1 MARRDPDWITR
12 DPSRRPLAGAAQ
24 VEVRHHVPDRREFKY
39 LVPRAEVPAL
49 RNMIRGFCDR
59 DPHAGPDGTY
69 KLRSLYLDTWNMR
82 LYKANEREAPVRFKA
97 RIRCY
102 PEGDPN
108 GPVFAEIKG
117 RNGDVI
123 RKTRAKLPAD
133 GWAAYL
139 QGAHPGPF
147 ASAALDDF
155 VCRVHRFDLRP
166 ICHVEYRR
174 EAWMSTLERYARVSI
189 DYRVAVR
196 RETRWT
202 LEGDAAM
209 RAVDTPLP
217 THTPGS
223 IAVVELKW
231 ADSFPR
237 WMVNLVQELDY
248 LRHSFSKYGYGV
260 LALSDDHHVDYRRSQ
275 SVWV

>member
-1 MARRDPDWITR
+1 MDPDWIAR
-12 DPSRRPLAGAAQ
+12 DLAGGPRAAPSLQ
-24 VEVRHHVPDRREFKY
+24 VHHHIPDRREFKY
-39 LVPRAEVPAL
+39 LVPASELEAL
-49 RNMIRGFCDR
+49 RNLIRGFCTR
-59 DPHAGPDGTY
+59 DPNGGADGTY

-82 LYKANEREAPVRFKA
+82 LHKANERESPVRFKA
-97 RIRCY
+97 RVRCY
-102 PEGDPN
+102 PEGEAG

-133 GWAAYL
+133 RWQELL
-139 QGAHPGPF
+139 QGAPAGAHR
-147 ASAALDDF
+147 SAALDDF

-174 EAWMSTLERYARVSI
+174 EAWMSSLETYARVSI
-189 DYRVAVR
+189 DYRVACR
-196 RETRWT
+196 AEHRWT
-202 LEGDAAM
+202 LEGEDSM

-217 THTPGS
+217 THTPES

-231 ADSFPR
+231 ADAIPR
-237 WMVNLVQELDY
+237 WMVVLVQKLDL
-248 LRHSFSKYGYGV
+248 LRHSFSKYGFSV
-260 LALSDDHHVDYRRSQ
+260 LALADDHYVDYRRSQ